1 MVFQI
6 PFNVLLLPGDVIVS
20 NITMNSANVSWIV
33 PSVTE
38 PQEYYVLYGVNQIIL
53 NLTTDK
59 VQGNSDTSLLNQSY
73 STIVQDLDYGTTYYL
88 IVVTEFGSTTLYS
101 EMTSFTTIE
110 PGNIVIYMV
119 IIVHQHACCHLI
131 HIVG

>member
-1 MVFQI
+1 M
-6 PFNVLLLPGDVIVS
+6 S

-73 STIVQDLDYGTTYYL
+73 STILQDLDYGTTYYL
-88 IVVTEFGSTTLYS
+88 LVVTEFGSTTLYS
-101 EMTSFTTIE
+101 EMISFTTIE
-110 PGNIVIYMV
+110 PGNIV
-119 IIVHQHACCHLI
+119 
-131 HIVG
+131 